1 MAGRHFKGDGSD
13 AETPLSGSGRSG
25 GAAASGSASR
35 NDRKPVDPGETA
47 MFIAMHEQS
56 HRADSV
62 ATSGRAKIPEGGPRA
77 QQPEVKLPPVTPRG
91 AQQADDTVSADGPAP
106 ASGGTPLPRVNRT
119 AAPAPDPEA
128 EAGQTMASQPVDFDA
143 TSDMPAFSA
152 EGPEFEGSGS
162 KEEFY
167 DFNLPYGG
175 NGEDAGVTEDGLVR
189 HRHHKEKKT
198 GRIVGTIVLVVL
210 LVLIVAGGVG
220 GFMLFRSAKS
230 VQANASSAVSLV
242 SGLKDKL
249 TSGDFSALPDDA
261 KKIDSLCSSIEA
273 ETDSPLWAVASYV
286 PVVGSD
292 ISAARTLVDAL
303 ADVSSDGLV
312 PMASKLADA
321 TPGKLIQA
329 GGTVNVSAI
338 QAVADSLASSSKVFE
353 NANDRVQAIGD
364 THIPQVTKL
373 VKTAKDGFGM
383 LDGAV
388 SAAKQVAP
396 VLPQMLG
403 ANGQTRNYLVIA
415 ENNVEIRARGGFGGS
430 QGVIS
435 VTDGKMSVGEFK
447 AATTVGDDQK
457 LETTQEENILF
468 NAITGHMGTNSG
480 DALYTPDFPRAAS
493 LASQMWEIQY
503 NQHIDGVVAL
513 DPVFLQYLLG
523 LVGSVSLPD
532 GTVVDD
538 TNAAKV
544 LMHDVYWNY
553 PVAETDGIFASVASA
568 AFDKIMNGMGD
579 VDMTKLVFVFEKGCE
594 QGRFIAW
601 MSDAQEESALK
612 EMGISAALPSAKETS
627 AAPVT
632 GVYVNNYSFSKIDW
646 YLNLNSEVGV
656 GTQAGDGS
664 CSYQVTTTL
673 TSTLKKS
680 EVDKLPDYVANSV
693 YENGKI
699 TNRGNERLG
708 VYLYAPAGGTITDVQ
723 VNGSDLK
730 LTAAKHNGLDVQY
743 GIVDLQPE
751 ETCTITYKVVTSKES
766 GDKPLTVQM
775 TPTCQTARDGS
786 TD

>member
-13 AETPLSGSGRSG
+13 PKIPQG
-25 GAAASGSASR
+25 GSARPGSTGAVDNAAR
-35 NDRKPVDPGETA
+35 NARKPVDPGETA

-56 HRADSV
+56 HKASSV

-77 QQPEVKLPPVTPRG
+77 QQPEVKLPPVTSRTPRESDGSDSHG
-91 AQQADDTVSADGPAP
+91 ATT
-106 ASGGTPLPRVNRT
+106 SGGAPLPRVNRT
-119 AAPAPDPEA
+119 AAPLPESQNEQPTA
-128 EAGQTMASQPVDFDA
+128 ASRPVDFGA
-143 TSDMPAFSA
+143 TSDMPAFGATDA
-152 EGPEFEGSGS
+152 EFAGSGS

-198 GRIVGTIVLVVL
+198 GRIVGTVVLVVL

-220 GFMLFRSAKS
+220 GFMLFRSAQS
-230 VQANASSAVSLV
+230 VKAEASSAVSLV

-249 TSGDFSALPDDA
+249 TAGDFSALPDDA
-261 KKIDSLCSSIEA
+261 KKIDDLCTSIKS
-273 ETDSPLWAVASYV
+273 ETDGPLWTVASYV
-286 PVVGSD
+286 PVVGGD

-321 TPGKLIQA
+321 TPGKLIQS
-329 GGTVNVSAI
+329 GGTVNVSAL
-338 QAVADSLASSSKVFE
+338 QAVADSLASSSEVFE
-353 NANDRVQAIGD
+353 DANDRVQAIGG
-364 THIPQVTKL
+364 THISQVTSL

-388 SAAKQVAP
+388 SAAKRVAP

-403 ANGQTRNYLVIA
+403 VNGQTRNYLVIA

-435 VTDGKMSVGEFK
+435 VTDGSMSVGEFK
-447 AATTVGDDQK
+447 PAISLDQSQA
-457 LETTQEENILF
+457 LPITDEETPLF
-468 NAITGHMGTNSG
+468 NSITGHMGMNSG

-493 LASQMWEIQY
+493 LDSQLWEIKY
-503 NQHIDGVVAL
+503 GQHIDGVVAM

-523 LVGSVSLPD
+523 LVGNVSLPD
-532 GTVVDD
+532 GTVVDGA
-538 TNAAKV
+538 NAAKV

-579 VDMTKLVFVFEKGCE
+579 VDMAQLVSVFEKGCG

-601 MSDAQEESALK
+601 MSDAKEESALK
-612 EMGISAALPSAKETS
+612 EMGISAALPSAKDTS

-632 GVYVNNYSFSKIDW
+632 GVYVNNYSYSKIDW
-646 YLNLNSEVGV
+646 YLNLDSELGV

-664 CSYQVTTTL
+664 CSYQITTTL
-673 TSTLKKS
+673 TNTLKKS
-680 EVDKLPDYVANSV
+680 EVDKLPDYVASAMINADGSP
-693 YENGKI
+693 
-699 TNRGNERLG
+699 NRGNERLG

-730 LTAAKHNGLDVQY
+730 LASAKHNGLDVQY
-743 GIVDLQPE
+743 GIVDLLPE
-751 ETCTITYKVVTSKES
+751 ETCTITYKVTTSKES
-766 GDKPLTVQM
+766 GSKPLTVQM
-775 TPTCQTARDGS
+775 TPTCQAARNDS

>member
-13 AETPLSGSGRSG
+13 TDTPLG
-25 GAAASGSASR
+25 GTARPKGTGASGNAAR
-35 NDRKPVDPGETA
+35 NTRKPVDPGETA

-77 QQPEVKLPPVTPRG
+77 QQPEVKLPPVTPR
-91 AQQADDTVSADGPAP
+91 APRPADDAVPAAAAQP
-106 ASGGTPLPRVNRT
+106 GGGTPLPHVNRT
-119 AAPAPDPEA
+119 AAPASDPED
-128 EAGQTMASQPVDFDA
+128 GQTVASQPVDFDA
-143 TSDMPAFSA
+143 TSDMPSLGGTGT
-152 EGPEFEGSGS
+152 EYVGSGS
-162 KEEFY
+162 KEEFF

-175 NGEDAGVTEDGLVR
+175 SGGSAGVTEDGLVR
-189 HRHHKEKKT
+189 HRHHKERKT

-210 LVLIVAGGVG
+210 LVLVVAGGAG
-220 GFMLFRSAKS
+220 GLMLFRSAKN
-230 VQANASSAVSLV
+230 VQADASSAVGLV

-249 TSGDFSALPDDA
+249 TSGDFSGLPSDA
-261 KKIDSLCSSIEA
+261 KKIDSLCTSIKS
-273 ETDSPLWAVASYV
+273 ETDGPLWTVASYV

-303 ADVSSDGLV
+303 ADVSSNGLV
-312 PMASKLADA
+312 PMASELADA

-329 GGTVNVSAI
+329 GGAVNVSAL
-338 QAVADSLASSSKVFE
+338 QAVADSLASSAKVFE
-353 NANDRVQAIGD
+353 DANDRVQAIGD
-364 THIPQVTKL
+364 THISQVTSL

-447 AATTVGDDQK
+447 PSISLDQSQA
-457 LETTQEENILF
+457 LPITDEETSLF
-468 NAITGHMGTNSG
+468 NTITGHMGTNTG

-493 LASQMWEIQY
+493 LDAQLWEIKY
-503 NQHIDGVVAL
+503 GQHVDGVVAL

-532 GTVVDD
+532 GTVVDGS
-538 TNAAKV
+538 NAAKV

-553 PVAETDGIFASVASA
+553 PVAETDSIFASVAGA

-579 VDMTKLVFVFEKGCE
+579 VDMTKLVSVFEQGCE

-601 MSDAQEESALK
+601 MSDGKEEAALK
-612 EMGISAALPSAKETS
+612 EMGIAAALPSADDVS

-646 YLNLNSEVGV
+646 YLNLDTDLGV
-656 GTQAGDGS
+656 GTQTGDGS

-699 TNRGNERLG
+699 VNRGNERLG

-751 ETCTITYKVVTSKES
+751 ETCTITYKVTTSKES
-766 GDKPLTVQM
+766 GSKPLTVQM
-775 TPTCQTARDGS
+775 TPTCQAARDGS

>member
-13 AETPLSGSGRSG
+13 TDTPLGGTGRPK
-25 GAAASGSASR
+25 GAGASGNAAR
-35 NDRKPVDPGETA
+35 NTRKPVDPGETA

-77 QQPEVKLPPVTPRG
+77 KKPEVTLPPVTPRASHEGDAG
-91 AQQADDTVSADGPAP
+91 ASATP
-106 ASGGTPLPRVNRT
+106 SNGGTPLPRVNRT
-119 AAPAPDPEA
+119 AAPASDPQDERTEA
-128 EAGQTMASQPVDFDA
+128 SHPVDFDA
-143 TSDMPAFSA
+143 TSDMPAFGA
-152 EGPEFEGSGS
+152 AGTEFEGSGS

-198 GRIVGTIVLVVL
+198 GRIVGTVVLVVL
-210 LVLIVAGGVG
+210 LVLIVTGGVG

-230 VQANASSAVSLV
+230 VQADASSAVGLV

-249 TSGDFSALPDDA
+249 TSGDFSELPSDA
-261 KKIDSLCSSIEA
+261 KQIDSLCTSIKA
-273 ETDSPLWAVASYV
+273 ETDSPLWAVASCV
-286 PVVGSD
+286 PVVGND

-303 ADVSSDGLV
+303 ADVSSNGLV
-312 PMASKLADA
+312 PMASELADA

-329 GGTVNVSAI
+329 GGTVNVSAL

-353 NANDRVQAIGD
+353 DANDRVQAIGD

-447 AATTVGDDQK
+447 PAISLDQSQA
-457 LETTQEENILF
+457 LPITNEETPLF
-468 NAITGHMGTNSG
+468 NAITGHMGMNSG

-493 LASQMWEIQY
+493 LDSQLWEIKY
-503 NQHIDGVVAL
+503 GQHVDGVVAL

-523 LVGSVSLPD
+523 LVGNVSLPD
-532 GTVVDD
+532 GTVVDG

-568 AFDKIMNGMGD
+568 AFNKIMNGMGD
-579 VDMTKLVFVFEKGCE
+579 VDMTKLVSVFEKGCE

-601 MSDAQEESALK
+601 MSDAKEEAALK
-612 EMGISAALPSAKETS
+612 EMGISAALPSADDVS
-627 AAPVT
+627 AAPVA
-632 GVYVNNYSFSKIDW
+632 GVYVNNYSYSKIDW
-646 YLNLNSEVGV
+646 YLNLDSEVGV

-673 TSTLKKS
+673 TNTLKKS
-680 EVDKLPDYVANSV
+680 EVDKLPDYVASAMIH
-693 YENGKI
+693 EDGSAD
-699 TNRGNERLG
+699 RGNERLG

-743 GIVDLQPE
+743 GIVNLQPE
-751 ETCTITYKVVTSKES
+751 ETCTITYKVTTSKES
-766 GDKPLTVQM
+766 GAKPLTVQM
-775 TPTCQTARDGS
+775 TPTCQAARDGS